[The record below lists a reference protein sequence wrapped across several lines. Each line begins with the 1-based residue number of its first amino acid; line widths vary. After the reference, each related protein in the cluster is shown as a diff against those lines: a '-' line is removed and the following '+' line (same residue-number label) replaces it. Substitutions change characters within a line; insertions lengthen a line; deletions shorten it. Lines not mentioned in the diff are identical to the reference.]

1 MTTSAISVQRYFARL
16 RDPRLNRRKR
26 HLLIDIIVIT
36 LCGVLCGADDFQRV
50 AAFGRRR
57 KDWLQTFLALPNG
70 IPSHDTL
77 ERVFD
82 RLDPQAFQACFRQWV
97 EALAQSLDLG
107 HIAIDGK
114 ALRRS
119 GNAPKGWA
127 PLHVVSAWA
136 TQAHLTLGQV
146 TVDDKSNEI
155 TAIPRLLELLDLTG
169 ALVTIDAMG
178 CQREIAR
185 KVVQGGGDYVLAVKD
200 NQPHLLED
208 IQAVIGQALESDFA
222 GYRHDWHET
231 VERGH
236 GRDEARTYLI
246 LTEPGG
252 IRDQELWQGLKVVG
266 LCTRTRVVNGEQ
278 SDEAHYF
285 IGSRVAGARVYGEA
299 LRNHWGI
306 ENSLHWQLDV
316 TFGEDGSRV
325 QRRHGAE
332 NLALV
337 RRLALALLKRHP
349 EKASVACKRLSAA
362 LDTSFLE
369 ETLRAGLNLGTI

>member
-16 RDPRLNRRKR
+16 RDPRLKRRKR

-36 LCGVLCGADDFQRV
+36 LCGVICGADDFQQV

-57 KDWLQTFLALPNG
+57 KDWLQGFLALPNG

-97 EALAQSLDLG
+97 EALAKSLDLG

-136 TQAHLTLGQV
+136 TRAHLTLGQV

-155 TAIPRLLELLDLTG
+155 TAIPRLLELLDLKG

-178 CQREIAR
+178 CQKEIAR

-200 NQPHLLED
+200 NQPHLLDD
-208 IQAVIGQALESDFA
+208 IQAVIGQALESDCA

-231 VERGH
+231 VERRH
-236 GRDEARTYLI
+236 GRDETRTYLI
-246 LTEPGG
+246 LTEPEG
-252 IRDQELWQGLKVVG
+252 IRDQESWLGLKVIG
-266 LCTRTRVVNGEQ
+266 MCTRTRVVNGER

-285 IGSRVAGARVYGEA
+285 IGSREAEAKVYGEA

-306 ENSLHWQLDV
+306 ENSLHWQMDV
-316 TFGEDGSRV
+316 TFGEDASRV

-349 EKASVACKRLSAA
+349 EKISVACKRLSAA
-362 LDTSFLE
+362 LDTDFLE
-369 ETLRAGLNLGTI
+369 ETLRAGCNLGIL

>member
-26 HLLIDIIVIT
+26 HLLLDIIVIT
-36 LCGVLCGADDFQRV
+36 LCGVICGADDFQQV

-82 RLDPQAFQACFRQWV
+82 RLDPQAFQGCFRQWV
-97 EALAQSLDLG
+97 EALAQSLGLG

-119 GNAPKGWA
+119 GNVPKGWA

-155 TAIPRLLELLDLTG
+155 TAIPRLLELLDLKG

-178 CQREIAR
+178 CQKEIAR

-208 IQAVIGQALESDFA
+208 IQAVIGEALESDCA

-231 VERGH
+231 VERRH
-236 GRDEARTYLI
+236 GRDETRTYLI
-246 LTEPGG
+246 LTEPEG
-252 IRDQELWQGLKVVG
+252 IRDQESWLGLKVIG
-266 LCTRTRVVNGEQ
+266 MCTRTRVVNGER

-285 IGSRVAGARVYGEA
+285 IGSREAEAKVYGEA

-306 ENSLHWQLDV
+306 ENSLHWQMDV
-316 TFGEDGSRV
+316 TFGEDASRV

-349 EKASVACKRLSAA
+349 EKISVACKRLSAA
-362 LDTSFLE
+362 LDTDFLE
-369 ETLRAGLNLGTI
+369 ETLRAGCNLGIL